1 MAKGMISEFNG
12 EDGRSGL
19 PKYKPRRAMKAGEK
33 LRLGYTVGVE
43 DPDMPPNRRA
53 WTGEKLEDEETS

>member
-1 MAKGMISEFNG
+1 MAKGMVSEFNG

-19 PKYKPRRAMKAGEK
+19 PKFRPRGLLSSADK

-43 DPDMPPNRRA
+43 DPDAPLNRRA

>member
-1 MAKGMISEFNG
+1 MKGQISEFNG

-19 PKYKPRRAMKAGEK
+19 PKFKKRRLMTAAQK

-43 DPDMPPNRRA
+43 DPDLPPNPRA
-53 WTGEKLEDEETS
+53 WSGETLEAPPKET

>member
-1 MAKGMISEFNG
+1 MRGNTSEFNG

-19 PKYKPRRAMKAGEK
+19 SKHKPRSALTASEK

-43 DPDMPPNRRA
+43 DTDAPPNRRA
-53 WTGEKLEDEETS
+53 WTGEKLEDEEIS

>member
-19 PKYKPRRAMKAGEK
+19 PKHKTRQMLTASEK

-43 DPDMPPNRRA
+43 DTDLPPDRSA
-53 WTGEKLEDEETS
+53 WLGERPATEET

>member
-1 MAKGMISEFNG
+1 MARGMKSEFNG

-19 PKYKPRRAMKAGEK
+19 PKYKPVKAMSAGEK

-43 DPDMPPNRRA
+43 DPDLPPNRRA
-53 WTGEKLEDEETS
+53 WTGERLDKET

>member
-19 PKYKPRRAMKAGEK
+19 PKFKPRSAMTASEK

-43 DPDMPPNRRA
+43 DPDLPPNRRA

>member
-1 MAKGMISEFNG
+1 VAKGLVSEFNG

-19 PKYKPRRAMKAGEK
+19 PKYKPVKMLTAAQK

-43 DPDMPPNRRA
+43 DPDMPPNRAA
-53 WTGEKLEDEETS
+53 WVGDPLESEETS

>member
-1 MAKGMISEFNG
+1 MRGKISEFNG

-19 PKYKPRRAMKAGEK
+19 PKHKPRSALTASEK

-43 DPDMPPNRRA
+43 DTDAPPNRRA
-53 WTGEKLEDEETS
+53 WTGETLEEAET